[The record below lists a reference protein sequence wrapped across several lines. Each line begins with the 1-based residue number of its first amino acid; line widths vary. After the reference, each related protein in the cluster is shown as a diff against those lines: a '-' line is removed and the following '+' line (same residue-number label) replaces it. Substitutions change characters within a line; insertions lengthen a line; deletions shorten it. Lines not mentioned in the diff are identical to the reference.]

1 MAERAQCAAT
11 FLICRCFFVF
21 AALFFFGCVVSIC
34 SMCVVKLMKVV
45 FLICR
50 CFFSICSA
58 FLFWLCCE
66 HLQHVC
72 CQIDESCFLNLQVF
86 YFYLQRVS
94 FLVVLWAFA
103 ACVLSNWGSC
113 FLNLQVFFLC
123 WALSATVHSPH
134 EGEIYSCFK
143 RWLSKNTA
151 EILLR
156 RENWSLNELHQDSL
170 LNREDMQVL
179 NSDFLTDTLCI
190 TFLFSHRCV
199 RTKKLIFS

>member
-1 MAERAQCAAT
+1 MAERAHCAAT
-11 FLICRCFFVF
+11 FLNCRCFFVF

-50 CFFSICSA
+50 SF
-58 FLFWLCCE
+58 FLFA
-66 HLQHVC
+66 VC
-72 CQIDESCFLNLQVF
+72 L
-86 YFYLQRVS
+86 
-94 FLVVLWAFA
+94 FLVVLWAFE

-190 TFLFSHRCV
+190 TFLFSHRWV